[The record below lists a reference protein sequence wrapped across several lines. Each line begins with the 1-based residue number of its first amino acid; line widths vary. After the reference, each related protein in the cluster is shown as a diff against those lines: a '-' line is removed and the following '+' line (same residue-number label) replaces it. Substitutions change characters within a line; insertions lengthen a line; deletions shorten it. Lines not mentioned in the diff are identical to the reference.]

1 LVYIRIKK
9 VKNINYAYLVES
21 KWNKEKRT
29 SQQITRQYLGPL
41 AQININK
48 IPEEYRNEPTI
59 IKFLDSHDLN
69 FGKSSELNKS
79 LQDTLFEK
87 LKNYELDDLINIYN
101 EYTKSVY
108 SLLDFYEKIL
118 IPVLYKIGDQWAKG
132 EIDVATEHV
141 CSNVAITLIDL
152 INLQNLNKKI
162 SKSSSSTSS
171 TSTHKSIILCTP
183 EGELHSIACKII
195 ESLLLEKGYDVYNIT
210 SPLPTN
216 SIESYYLDK
225 INSSIIIISVTLKE
239 NINSSIR
246 FVQQIRQS
254 FNIPIIIGGNAIK
267 FASKSQI
274 ELIEQYD
281 KVYFDLE
288 KLEDIITYIK
298 TLMNTRVI

>member
-41 AQININK
+41 AQISINK
-48 IPEEYRNEPTI
+48 IPEEYRNESTI
-59 IKFLDSHDLN
+59 IKFLDSYDLN
-69 FGKSSELNKS
+69 FEKSSELNKS
-79 LQDTLFEK
+79 LQDILFEK

-108 SLLDFYEKIL
+108 SLLDFYEKLL
-118 IPVLYKIGDQWAKG
+118 IPVLHKIGDQWAKG

-141 CSNVAITLIDL
+141 CSNAAITLIDL
-152 INLQNLNKKI
+152 INQKNLNKKI
-162 SKSSSSTSS
+162 SKISSSS
-171 TSTHKSIILCTP
+171 STHKSIILCTP
-183 EGELHSIACKII
+183 EGELHSIACKTI
-195 ESLLLEKGYDVYNIT
+195 ESLLLEKGYEVYNIT

-239 NINSSIR
+239 NIHSSIR

-274 ELIEQYD
+274 ELLEQYN

-298 TLMNTRVI
+298 TLMNT

>member
-48 IPEEYRNEPTI
+48 IPEEYRNESTI

-69 FGKSSELNKS
+69 FEKSNELNKS

-87 LKNYELDDLINIYN
+87 LKNYELGALINIYN
-101 EYTKSVY
+101 KYTKSVY

-118 IPVLYKIGDQWAKG
+118 IPVLYKIGDQWAKE

-141 CSNVAITLIDL
+141 CSNAAITLIDL

-162 SKSSSSTSS
+162 SKSSSS

-246 FVQQIRQS
+246 CVQQIRQS

-274 ELIEQYD
+274 ELLEQYD

-298 TLMNTRVI
+298 TLMNT

>member
-1 LVYIRIKK
+1 MVYIRIKK

-87 LKNYELDDLINIYN
+87 LKNYELDELINIYN

-162 SKSSSSTSS
+162 SKSSSSTS
-171 TSTHKSIILCTP
+171 THKSIILCTP

-195 ESLLLEKGYDVYNIT
+195 ESLLLGKGYDVYNIT

>member
-1 LVYIRIKK
+1 MVYIRIKK

-48 IPEEYRNEPTI
+48 IPEEYRNESTI

-69 FGKSSELNKS
+69 FGKSNELNKS

-101 EYTKSVY
+101 KYTKSVY

-118 IPVLYKIGDQWAKG
+118 IPVLYKIGDQWAKE

-162 SKSSSSTSS
+162 SKSSSS

-274 ELIEQYD
+274 ELLEQYD

-298 TLMNTRVI
+298 TLMNT

>member
-1 LVYIRIKK
+1 MVYIRIKK

-48 IPEEYRNEPTI
+48 IPEEYRNESTI

-162 SKSSSSTSS
+162 SKSSSSTS
-171 TSTHKSIILCTP
+171 THKSIILCTP
-183 EGELHSIACKII
+183 EGELHSIGCKII